1 MKIRLNSR
9 IVMVLLLTLTT
20 SLSLAQSPDKIEE
33 SKVESLIS
41 KKISMDK
48 DGEFKDR
55 FTIQL
60 YYGDLDGANKTKAN
74 YNAAT
79 MKWEVTM
86 EYEAPNFKVWVG
98 SYKNKLDA
106 ERALLEVKKEFPNA
120 FILKP

>member
-1 MKIRLNSR
+1 MFKRLNSR
-9 IVMVLLLTLTT
+9 IVIVLALIMAINFAN
-20 SLSLAQSPDKIEE
+20 AQSSEKVEE

-48 DGEFKDR
+48 EGKFKDR

-60 YYGDLDGANKTKAN
+60 FYGEIDGAKKIEAQYKSLNMT
-74 YNAAT
+74 
-79 MKWEVTM
+79 WESNM

-98 SYKNKLDA
+98 SYRNKLDA

>member
-1 MKIRLNSR
+1 MFKRLNSR
-9 IVMVLLLTLTT
+9 IVIILALIMAI
-20 SLSLAQSPDKIEE
+20 SSANAQSSEKVEE

-48 DGEFKDR
+48 EGKFKDR

-60 YYGDLDGANKTKAN
+60 FYGEIDGAKKIEAQYKSLNMT
-74 YNAAT
+74 
-79 MKWEVTM
+79 WESNM

-98 SYKNKLDA
+98 SYRSKLDA